1 MSEILSFPALGL
13 EFELN
18 RVAFS
23 VGGRPV
29 YWYGIIIALAFLAAA
44 SYVLTRTRAFG
55 LDNDRVM
62 DVILGAVV
70 LGIIGAR
77 LYYVAFE
84 WDTYA
89 KNPISI
95 INIREGGIA
104 IYGGIIGGAIAMAVM
119 CKWRAVKLLPM
130 LDLAAGGL
138 FIGQAIGRWGNFVN
152 MEAFGSNTTVVWGM
166 TSPSISWYLS
176 RNMSRLSQIG
186 VTVDPGMPVHPTFL
200 YESLWCFLGFLAIAW
215 FTNRRRFD
223 GELILIYLGWYGL
236 GRFFIEGLRTDS
248 LMLGTMRIS
257 QIVALLCV
265 LASVLWL
272 SLTLSKIRR
281 SNDPEF
287 MKLHV
292 ETDEGKAVLAGE
304 FYKKKDSAE
313 QTKPEEITE
322 TESENIVD
330 EEPGTD
336 TDSSDEEPE
345 PEAAEEEL
353 ADEN

>member
-1 MSEILSFPALGL
+1 MSEVLSFPALGL
-13 EFELN
+13 EFALN

-23 VGGRPV
+23 VGGKPI

-44 SYVLTRTRAFG
+44 AYVLTRARTFG

-62 DVILGAVV
+62 DVILGSVI

-95 INIREGGIA
+95 LNVREGGIA
-104 IYGGIIGGAIAMAVM
+104 IYGGIIGGVIAAAIM
-119 CKWRAVKLLPM
+119 CRWRKVKLLPM

-138 FIGQAIGRWGNFVN
+138 LLGQSIGRWGNFVN
-152 MEAFGSNTTVVWGM
+152 MEAFGSNTTVPWGM
-166 TSPSISWYLS
+166 TSSSISWYLS
-176 RNMSRLSQIG
+176 QNMSHLSQIG
-186 VTVDPGMPVHPTFL
+186 VTVNPNMPVHPTFL
-200 YESLWCFLGFLAIAW
+200 YESLWCILGFLFIAW
-215 FTNRRRFD
+215 FTSRRRFD
-223 GELILIYLGWYGL
+223 GQLILIYFGWYGL

-265 LASVLWL
+265 IASICGL

-287 MKLHV
+287 MKLYV
-292 ETDEGKAVLAGE
+292 GTDEGKAVLAGE
-304 FYKKKDSAE
+304 FYKKKDAAPKTE
-313 QTKPEEITE
+313 PEEKPE
-322 TESENIVD
+322 SK
-330 EEPGTD
+330 
-336 TDSSDEEPE
+336 PE
-345 PEAAEEEL
+345 PESVAPEEESE
-353 ADEN
+353 D